1 MLIVALNVKFHLFQK
16 LTDLFTVVIVSEKTN
31 HKITNMRNFQET
43 TEESLAETKEENH
56 VVMTEESLAETTA
69 ESQDVMTEENL
80 VETNLEN

>member
-31 HKITNMRNFQET
+31 LKIMNMRNFQET
-43 TEESLAETKEENH
+43 TEGNLAETKEENH